1 MNPPWA
7 RRPEVWHSVSSYGV
21 QTLAACLAIDCRPSG
36 LQLSGSRITGGIS
49 FRDAAPVFDYAY
61 GMRDKS
67 GRLTS
72 RNLVPGAELGESSP
86 ARRGPPLLTQGLSR
100 QPVLMRQPVLIREKR
115 IPSLV
120 KTSPTRL

>member
-1 MNPPWA
+1 LNPPWA

-36 LQLSGSRITGGIS
+36 LQLRGSGITGGIS

-67 GRLTS
+67 GWLTS
-72 RNLVPGAELGESSP
+72 RNLPPRRGVGREQLGAAQTSAARPGAVEAAGDGLC
-86 ARRGPPLLTQGLSR
+86 LLSCRDFST
-100 QPVLMRQPVLIREKR
+100 
-115 IPSLV
+115 
-120 KTSPTRL
+120 